1 MTEKET
7 AYKIFL
13 SYMNKMHEPFRV
25 MDSEGNRLYIDKFGE
40 EIFRLDLEY
49 NTCYYS
55 GPVFFTKLPSFAP
68 QVIKPFIINKDKF
81 NEGIDYENF
90 KNEFILKY
98 FIKIS
103 GGIVP
108 NSIY

>member
-13 SYMNKMHEPFRV
+13 SYMSKIHEPFRV
-25 MDSEGNRLYIDKFGE
+25 MDSEGYRLYIDKFGE
-40 EIFRLDLEY
+40 EIFRLDLKS

-55 GPVFFTKLPSFAP
+55 GPAFLTKLPRFVP

-81 NEGIDYENF
+81 NENIDCQNF

-103 GGIVP
+103 DGIVP
-108 NSIY
+108 NSIH